1 MRIRKDDKVQVLS
14 GKHRGKQGV
23 VMRADPKAGTVI
35 VDGANMAKRHTK
47 PRGQTM
53 QGGIIDKDMPLPVSA
68 VAIVCR
74 SCDRPTRVGVKID
87 EAGRK
92 QRVCRRCGSDL

>member
-1 MRIRKDDKVQVLS
+1 MRIRKDDRVQVLQ
-14 GKHRGKQGV
+14 GKHRGKQGT
-23 VMRADPKAGTVI
+23 VMRADPVNGMVI

-53 QGGIIDKDMPLPVSA
+53 QGGIIDKDMPLHVSA
-68 VAIVCR
+68 VAIVCK
-74 SCDRPTRVGVKID
+74 SCDRPTRIGMQLD

-92 QRVCRRCGSDL
+92 VRICRRCGSEL

>member
-1 MRIRKDDKVQVLS
+1 MRIRKGDTVQVLS
-14 GKHRGKQGV
+14 GKHRGKRGH
-23 VMRADPKAGTVI
+23 VMVALPSRGKVI

-47 PRGQTM
+47 PRGATM

-68 VAIVCR
+68 VAIVCPV
-74 SCDRPTRVGVKID
+74 DGPTRIGMRLD

-92 QRVCRRCGSDL
+92 VRVCRKCGTEL

>member
-14 GKHRGKQGV
+14 GKHRGKQGS
-23 VMRADPKAGTVI
+23 VMRADPVSGTVI

-68 VAIVCR
+68 VAIVC
-74 SCDRPTRVGVKID
+74 SNCGPTRIGMKVD

-92 QRVCRRCGSDL
+92 QRICRKCGSDL